1 MHLTQYTNYAL
12 RVLMYLAVVKQ
23 PARIAD
29 IAERHAISR
38 NHLVKIVHR
47 LGQAGYVQ
55 TRQGRNGGIE
65 LAKPA
70 EKISVG
76 EIVRLTED
84 HMMLVECFGETD
96 VDCKLKSFCRL
107 RKSLV
112 RALDAFMHELDN
124 TTIADISSNPAQIRK
139 ALNVQEG

>member
-12 RVLMYLAVVKQ
+12 RVLMYLAVVKK

-84 HMMLVECFGETD
+84 HMMLVECFGKTD
-96 VDCKLKSFCRL
+96 IDCKLKTICRL
-107 RKSLV
+107 RKSLT
-112 RALDAFMHELDN
+112 RALDAFMRELDD
-124 TTIADISSNPAQIRK
+124 TSIADISSNPAQILK
-139 ALNVQEG
+139 ALSVHES